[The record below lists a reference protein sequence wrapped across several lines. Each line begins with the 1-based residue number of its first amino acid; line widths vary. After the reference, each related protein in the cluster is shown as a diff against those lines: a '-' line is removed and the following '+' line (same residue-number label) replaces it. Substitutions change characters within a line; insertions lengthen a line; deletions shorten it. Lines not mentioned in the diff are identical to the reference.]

1 MTRHNSGNVPV
12 IGERP
17 ERKVAMKTSML
28 ALALLLGLAVGGAA
42 LMPSGQAHAANTS
55 WTNANSGGGNG

>member
-1 MTRHNSGNVPV
+1 
-12 IGERP
+12 
-17 ERKVAMKTSML
+17 MKTSML